1 MPLRPLAPPPAGLL
15 PNGRS
20 APRAAPWAARP
31 TPKVGP
37 PVVSVCVVNWN
48 CREHLSRCLAS
59 ILRQPQGVAFEVV
72 LVDNA
77 STDGAADM
85 VASDFPE
92 VRLIRNAT
100 NVGFSKGN
108 NQASEVAAGAYLFFL
123 NNDTEVQP
131 NCLAE
136 FVAYVEAH
144 PGVGMLGP
152 KLRGADG
159 EYQINYRRKPTLAA
173 LLHRVSF
180 LRWTGLFR
188 RAYHNYRRDTFEP
201 EGTKTVEVLMGAAVF
216 LPRAVFEATGRWDE
230 RYRFGAEDLDL
241 STQVGR
247 GYRVVHFA
255 NVEVLHYGR
264 VSSRQNIRFSA
275 PNVTIGYLHYFR
287 KAGVRPAVLTV
298 YKAFV
303 TIDAPLQLA
312 AKLTQF
318 AWRRLRGRRE
328 KAAKSLLAARG
339 VAHFLG
345 RDLVRFWRA

>member
-1 MPLRPLAPPPAGLL
+1 MPLRPLVPLSSDGVL
-15 PNGRS
+15 PIGRP
-20 APRAAPWAARP
+20 APRAAKVARAS
-31 TPKVGP
+31 T

-48 CREHLSRCLAS
+48 CREHLRRCLAS
-59 ILRQPQGVAFEVV
+59 LLRQPQGVPFEVV

-85 VASDFPE
+85 VARDFPE
-92 VRLIRNAT
+92 VKLLRNAA
-100 NVGFSKGN
+100 NAGFSKGN
-108 NQASEVAAGAYLFFL
+108 NQAAEVAAGAYLFFL

-131 NCLAE
+131 GCLAE
-136 FVAYVEAH
+136 FVAYAEAH

-188 RAYHNYRRDTFEP
+188 GAYHNYRRDTFEP

-241 STQVGR
+241 SARVGR
-247 GYRVVHFA
+247 GHRVVHFA
-255 NVEVLHYGR
+255 GVEVLHYGR

-287 KAGVRPAVLTV
+287 QAGVSRVALTI
-298 YKAFV
+298 YKGLV
-303 TIDAPLQLA
+303 TLDAPLQLA

-318 AWRRLRGRRE
+318 AWRRLGGRRE

-339 VAHFLG
+339 VAHFLA

>member
-1 MPLRPLAPPPAGLL
+1 MPLRPLAPLSSDRVSPL
-15 PNGRS
+15 GRV
-20 APRAAPWAARP
+20 APRAARP
-31 TPKVGP
+31 VTKVGA

-48 CREHLSRCLAS
+48 CREHLRRCLDS
-59 ILRQPQGVAFEVV
+59 LLRQPQGVAFEVV

-85 VASDFPE
+85 VERDFPE
-92 VRLIRNAT
+92 VRLLRNAA
-100 NVGFSKGN
+100 NVGFSRGN

-131 NCLAE
+131 GCLAE
-136 FVAYVEAH
+136 FVSYAESH

-159 EYQINYRRKPTLAA
+159 EYPINYRRKPTLAA

-188 RAYHNYRRDTFEP
+188 GAYHNYRRDTFEP

-247 GYRVVHFA
+247 GHRIVHFA
-255 NVEVLHYGR
+255 EVEVLHYGR

-287 KAGVRPAVLTV
+287 KAGVSPVALTI
-298 YKAFV
+298 YKGLV
-303 TIDAPLQLA
+303 TADAPLQLA

-318 AWRRLRGRRE
+318 AWRRLSGRRE
-328 KAAKSLLAARG
+328 KATKSLLAARG